1 MRVGI
6 MPNFKIANIT
16 ETAQLLCEKLQVAGL
31 EAVVLP
37 EQDKADLSNID
48 MLISIGGDGTYLHTA
63 RVAVKHQIPILGM
76 NMGRL
81 GFLTQFDFDGMD
93 QAVQLL
99 TQGNYTIEERLLL
112 DVTVYQNDAVRFQD
126 YALNDLVVFRAN
138 PRLLDLEIHVGEQV
152 ASTVYGDGLI
162 VATPTGST
170 AYSLSAGGPIVEPE
184 SHVMVI
190 TPICPHSMSSRPM
203 VISDKKEIRIKM
215 KPNREDAAQ
224 INIDGG
230 ETLEL
235 EEQDEVV
242 VKKSLQTAKVVRFYQ
257 TDFYKV
263 LREKFS

>member
-1 MRVGI
+1 MKIGI
-6 MPNFKIANIT
+6 MPNLKIANII
-16 ETAQLLCEKLQVAGL
+16 ETAQLLCQKLKAAGMD
-31 EAVVLP
+31 AMVLT
-37 EQDKADLSNID
+37 EQDKADLSNMD
-48 MLISIGGDGTYLHTA
+48 MLISIGGDGTYLHTSRYA
-63 RVAVKHQIPILGM
+63 LKYQIPILGM

-93 QAVQLL
+93 QAVALL
-99 TQGNYTIEERLLL
+99 QQGKYTIEERLLL
-112 DVTVYQNDAVRFQD
+112 DVAVYQNGTVCFQD
-126 YALNDLVVFRAN
+126 HAFNDLVVFRGQ

-184 SHVMVI
+184 SHVMLI

-203 VISDKKEIRIKM
+203 VVSDKKEIRIKM
-215 KPNREDAAQ
+215 KPNREDAAL
-224 INIDGG
+224 INVDGG
-230 ETLEL
+230 EALEL
-235 EEQDEVV
+235 KVQDEVV
-242 VKKSLQTAKVVRFYQ
+242 VKRSLQTAKVVKLYQ